1 MNVIYITGSE
11 QDRIEQYE
19 ETGSRG
25 LDDYTFVFLSYKTGY
40 IIRKFTRK
48 FPSNAAAYEG
58 AQILVE
64 TEESVGKIL
73 MLYQFY
79 PKSDTVEESF
89 HMLHGMF
96 WPEAVKEAMLT
107 FFEVL

>member
-1 MNVIYITGSE
+1 MNE
-11 QDRIEQYE
+11 LERIKNHED
-19 ETGSRG
+19 TGSRG
-25 LDDYTFVFLSYKTGY
+25 MASYTFVFLSYKTGF
-40 IIRKFTRK
+40 IVRKFERE
-48 FPSNAAAYEG
+48 FPNHKDAYSF
-58 AQILVE
+58 AQSAVE
-64 TEESVGKIL
+64 DEETVGRIL

-96 WPEAVKEAMLT
+96 WPEEVKDSVQT